1 MHEKFA
7 VRRRSSGHEESL
19 DSTAAAASAA
29 GLDTDTFFI
38 DGTRIQGVVP
48 LHTPASAAGA
58 ASSSVLLAGHFTE
71 STLSSGKLRV
81 EVVLKLARDDDPSS
95 LELLRSEAQVLES
108 LKGGTGSGC
117 IDLYHAHLDATTS
130 PNGRPYLVL
139 ERFGESITA
148 LLHPGCQLIP
158 IAINRT
164 VLAVAALH
172 SHGIMHGDIKPGNI
186 LFVERHGMLD
196 VKLCDLECARRVG
209 EPFPHDGQSLR
220 YTELYAS
227 PEVLRGKA
235 GELKAS
241 LEMDLFSLGL
251 VLWQLANKQS
261 ELPAFLQNSSERD
274 ELYAATQE
282 QLDAKLRTVSR
293 EGGAY
298 YLLGTAF
305 ELCRLAPAERPSAV
319 TLAGKLTMSV
329 TSLHQQ
335 AQLGHR
341 LDNIGQS
348 VDSLSGKMDQL
359 LIKVHEGFNGLHTQL
374 NTLHGSLCNVML
386 HAGDEVT
393 AMLANW
399 TDIFDKATRSSQLA
413 SDPTAAASILQS
425 VSDDLQKSLAGAA
438 TDAVNEQLGAA
449 LEPVLA
455 QLQAVSL
462 QVTAS
467 AEAHSSSSDT
477 TKLLAYVQ
485 EQMGKLHSEIAD
497 VKQDLTSMLQLVQ
510 ELGVNI
516 SSIMKSNSALAK
528 SVATLAESTAQAN
541 EEQAVKVRALI
552 ASMESLKVYPEMLE
566 SVQGK
571 LTLLLRDTHS
581 IPTLVVVLPK
591 VHHSFVSKLNPM
603 RILKKEAVMFF
614 VCSETLQVVPC
625 GKDGNGIPLSD
636 YKDAVKKAAPVL
648 TVGLICLK
656 LGLLAGGVPLPLPIG
671 GISKLLSGDGELCQQ
686 YLDSAVGLLGNTIDA
701 AGDDDTVLSSE
712 LVVDGLQQKLDRAK
726 AGDEAALKALH
737 GTLGAEGTRKA
748 YEALKQLFEAK
759 GINVAR
765 DSGLRQVICEDKVAW
780 VQDKDEV
787 EQTWRAKVLMQK
799 EQEQERK
806 EKEAAE
812 AAQGQA

>member
-1 MHEKFA
+1 M
-7 VRRRSSGHEESL
+7 RRRSSGHEESL

-186 LFVERHGMLD
+186 LYVERHGMLD

-293 EGGAY
+293 EGGSY
-298 YLLGTAF
+298 YLLETAF

-341 LDNIGQS
+341 LDNMGQS
-348 VDSLSGKMDQL
+348 VDSLSGKIDQL
-359 LIKVHEGFNGLHTQL
+359 LNAVEDGFNSLHTQL
-374 NTLHGSLCNVML
+374 ESMHCGLRSVML
-386 HAGDEVT
+386 HARDEVT
-393 AMLANW
+393 AMLDSW
-399 TDIFDKATRSSQLA
+399 TDTFDQATRSPQLT
-413 SDPTAAASILQS
+413 SDPTAAAALLQS
-425 VSDDLQKSLAGAA
+425 VAADLQKSLAGAA
-438 TDAVNEQLGAA
+438 TDAVKEQLGAA

-462 QVTAS
+462 QVTSS
-467 AEAHSSSSDT
+467 AEAHCSSSDIT
-477 TKLLAYVQ
+477 GLLAYVR

-497 VKQDLTSMLQLVQ
+497 VKHELTVMHEKMEQGMASLSDALEGAACGAVVLEGQQQCEQAL
-510 ELGVNI
+510 
-516 SSIMKSNSALAK
+516 SALR
-528 SVATLAESTAQAN
+528 TQL
-541 EEQAVKVRALI
+541 EQL
-552 ASMESLKVYPEMLE
+552 
-566 SVQGK
+566 
-571 LTLLLRDTHS
+571 
-581 IPTLVVVLPK
+581 
-591 VHHSFVSKLNPM
+591 
-603 RILKKEAVMFF
+603 
-614 VCSETLQVVPC
+614 
-625 GKDGNGIPLSD
+625 
-636 YKDAVKKAAPVL
+636 KDAVGTQAAQQLDEEGLRSAVASLGPELANQVAASIVQVCGPVSEVQPDELSTKLDMLLDMVGNVEEDVAFIKELTSVIECRSNRFPHTFVIKPKPPPKKLDADAAVS
-648 TVGLICLK
+648 
-656 LGLLAGGVPLPLPIG
+656 LLARGRNFI
-671 GISKLLSGDGELCQQ
+671 
-686 YLDSAVGLLGNTIDA
+686 NR
-701 AGDDDTVLSSE
+701 TV
-712 LVVDGLQQKLDRAK
+712 VDRAK
-726 AGDEAALKALH
+726 KIMWYECLVTFACPVSMEEMECGPEGKSYPVRIPTSLLRNLAPALRWGVFFLRVGLATQ
-737 GTLGAEGTRKA
+737 GLGAAVPPVEQMFPAFTKEDLPPDFVE
-748 YEALKQLFEAK
+748 EALAMAQDSADNWAK
-759 GINVAR
+759 RTQAMVSIIATVQHQCSFSCIAP
-765 DSGLRQVICEDKVAW
+765 SGCIYVCLREESPLDMCNCDA
-780 VQDKDEV
+780 D
-787 EQTWRAKVLMQK
+787 
-799 EQEQERK
+799 
-806 EKEAAE
+806 
-812 AAQGQA
+812 